1 MEKLGWRDR
10 RISPDSGSLFQ
21 TFPKQTA
28 NGSPWT
34 ASFTGESVE
43 VIYPYSDEDDY
54 RMTKHDLL
62 KVIQESSNVQKAEIA
77 VEGVKVTYSCQHPV
91 TKS

>member
-1 MEKLGWRDR
+1 MPHWLIRPG
-10 RISPDSGSLFQ
+10 ISGRLSPPSGSILTQ
-21 TFPKQTA
+21 HRPCR
-28 NGSPWT
+28 
-34 ASFTGESVE
+34 
-43 VIYPYSDEDDY
+43 YPYSDEDDY

>member
-1 MEKLGWRDR
+1 MHLAFLCFTHLLSSFRGRQLKLPRSHCLKRW
-10 RISPDSGSLFQ
+10 IHY
-21 TFPKQTA
+21 K
-28 NGSPWT
+28 
-34 ASFTGESVE
+34 

-77 VEGVKVTYSCQHPV
+77 VEGVKVTYSCQQPV

>member
-1 MEKLGWRDR
+1 
-10 RISPDSGSLFQ
+10 
-21 TFPKQTA
+21 
-28 NGSPWT
+28 
-34 ASFTGESVE
+34 
-43 VIYPYSDEDDY
+43 
-54 RMTKHDLL
+54 MTKHDLL